1 MPILSLTGIDV
12 GAPRLRGTTLQSAT
26 AAVIVAGGEDIWG
39 TRDQF
44 HFACMPVMGNF
55 SLNVRVV
62 SLTMADVYTKAGVM
76 LRASLDAGAEH
87 AMLLTFGDNQP
98 RNHNNGGLEFQSRVT
113 TDGECSGIYPAQP
126 LPPQPDF
133 PASFPDLWLK
143 LSRDGDT
150 LTALCSDD
158 RKRWRTFCV
167 HHQQLP
173 ATAFLGL
180 AVTSHNA
187 NQTVKAVFSDISLV

>member
-1 MPILSLTGIDV
+1 MNTPNLTGHDI
-12 GAPRLRGTTLQSAT
+12 GSPLLRGAT
-26 AAVIVAGGEDIWG
+26 KQTGPAVEITAGGEDIWG
-39 TRDQF
+39 LRDQC
-44 HFACMPVMGNF
+44 HFACMPVTGNF
-55 SLNVRVV
+55 SLSVRVI
-62 SLTMADVYTKAGVM
+62 SLTMADLYSKAGLM
-76 LRASLDAGAEH
+76 LRASLEPGAEH

-113 TDGECSGIYPAQP
+113 TDGECSGIYPPQP
-126 LPPQPDF
+126 LPPTPDF
-133 PASFPDLWLK
+133 PASFPHLWLK

-150 LTALCSDD
+150 FTAQCSAD
-158 RKRWRTFCV
+158 RTRWRTYCV

-187 NQTVKAVFSDISLV
+187 NQTVKAVFSDISLA